1 MAHAAINAGSVL
13 IFNANCSHRGTANI
27 SSVER
32 PILVLDTS
40 PPCDSEPISQW
51 VLYDYIPPK
60 GTEAGAV
67 CQVTASTSA
76 SSSSSSSAAAAG
88 DCGGAPDRTP
98 TTAAA
103 NGSPAAAATAATPE
117 E

>member
-27 SSVER
+27 SNVDR

-40 PPCDSEPISQW
+40 PPCDSEPVSQW
-51 VLYDYIPPK
+51 DLYDYIPPK
-60 GTEAGAV
+60 GTEAAPV
-67 CQVTASTSA
+67 CQAAAQSA
-76 SSSSSSSAAAAG
+76 EAAG
-88 DCGGAPDRTP
+88 DCGGAPDRR
-98 TTAAA
+98 AAPA
-103 NGSPAAAATAATPE
+103 PAAAAAAAAALE